1 MGAMTVNYNKSLYIS
16 DLSIASP
23 RQLYHHHH
31 SRAPPSPAQ
40 IVRGRRRKLEL
51 SLEMHPFEHVIRII
65 IISMEKKGSG
75 LRAWLARDI
84 IFILTVG
91 WLQIAADECQ
101 MAGAIV
107 SSTMVTPLSLSWR
120 WR

>member
-1 MGAMTVNYNKSLYIS
+1 
-16 DLSIASP
+16 
-23 RQLYHHHH
+23 
-31 SRAPPSPAQ
+31 
-40 IVRGRRRKLEL
+40 
-51 SLEMHPFEHVIRII
+51 MHPFEHVIRII

-107 SSTMVTPLSLSWR
+107 SSPMVTPLSLSWLVT
-120 WR
+120 